1 MPINSDRPV
10 SVVRATVVC
19 EYVRTSDVRGRRR
32 SSRGRGPR
40 VLPLPVLIR
49 RFVVV
54 VVVVVIAVIAVA
66 VPVAVSVAVAVAL
79 ALVVSCRDSA
89 VQLWWWWFRVHTGA
103 YLVVIVV
110 NHSAGADNWR
120 SARRLE
126 SRSQR
131 QQPTS
136 RPREWRAAASRS
148 SSLPR
153 TSAASSRR
161 YVTYVTLIARRGEAR
176 RGRSIDFRVPS
187 ISCRLFAPCP
197 VRRTTYLP
205 AAAAAA
211 AVLLAS
217 LVGAGRRVCRE
228 SLVYPCTH
236 TVPSFSTR
244 AKQSVLSVVL
254 LLVRPRAREKK
265 KKKRQVGPRD
275 DIFKSG

>member
-49 RFVVV
+49 RFVV
-54 VVVVVIAVIAVA
+54 AVA
-66 VPVAVSVAVAVAL
+66 V

-110 NHSAGADNWR
+110 NHRAGADNWR

-153 TSAASSRR
+153 TSAASSR
-161 YVTYVTLIARRGEAR
+161 
-176 RGRSIDFRVPS
+176 
-187 ISCRLFAPCP
+187 
-197 VRRTTYLP
+197 
-205 AAAAAA
+205 
-211 AVLLAS
+211 S
-217 LVGAGRRVCRE
+217 LVSC
-228 SLVYPCTH
+228 
-236 TVPSFSTR
+236 
-244 AKQSVLSVVL
+244 
-254 LLVRPRAREKK
+254 
-265 KKKRQVGPRD
+265 
-275 DIFKSG
+275 

>member
-54 VVVVVIAVIAVA
+54 VVVVVIAVIAVIA
-66 VPVAVSVAVAVAL
+66 VPVAVAVAVAL
-79 ALVVSCRDSA
+79 IVSCRDSA
-89 VQLWWWWFRVHTGA
+89 VQLWWWWFRVHNGA

-110 NHSAGADNWR
+110 NHRAGADNWR
-120 SARRLE
+120 FARRLE

-161 YVTYVTLIARRGEAR
+161 YVTYVTLIAWRGEAR
-176 RGRSIDFRVPS
+176 RGAADRSIFAFHRFRVDYSPRAPYDARPTCPPPPPFS
-187 ISCRLFAPCP
+187 SPHLWERDVEFVANRWYIRVHIRCHRLA
-197 VRRTTYLP
+197 
-205 AAAAAA
+205 
-211 AVLLAS
+211 
-217 LVGAGRRVCRE
+217 
-228 SLVYPCTH
+228 H
-236 TVPSFSTR
+236 VPSNRFSR
-244 AKQSVLSVVL
+244 SC
-254 LLVRPRAREKK
+254 
-265 KKKRQVGPRD
+265 
-275 DIFKSG
+275 FC